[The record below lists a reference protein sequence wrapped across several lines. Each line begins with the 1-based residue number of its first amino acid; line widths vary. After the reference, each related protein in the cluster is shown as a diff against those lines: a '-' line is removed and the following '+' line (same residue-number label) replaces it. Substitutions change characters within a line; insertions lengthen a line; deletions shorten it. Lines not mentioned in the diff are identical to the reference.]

1 MNYIG
6 GITLL
11 CASVPLMLSYL
22 LISPWTLILQNINF
36 SFQTQNNKSGLRE
49 IAREGIYILNRQIV
63 LLVFFLER
71 VSTVPALPPLVIQG
85 FSGRQGVPTLPSSTQ
100 ELGPPKI

>member
-49 IAREGIYILNRQIV
+49 IAREGIYILKRQIV
-63 LLVFFLER
+63 LLVFFFRKSVHGPRITPFSNTR
-71 VSTVPALPPLVIQG
+71 VLWKAG
-85 FSGRQGVPTLPSSTQ
+85 
-100 ELGPPKI
+100 GPDVTP